1 MLRSM
6 IYMIH
11 HRLSLLYNK
20 LYVTEHNMNSLVSHR
35 SINFAKR
42 EKNVP
47 SVTRIQ
53 RPPSISINS
62 FTPTKVKEM
71 ALVSQVTI
79 HIHNESFA

>member
-42 EKNVP
+42 EK
-47 SVTRIQ
+47 
-53 RPPSISINS
+53 
-62 FTPTKVKEM
+62 M
-71 ALVSQVTI
+71 CLVSQEFKDHLVLALTPLLQQKLKKWL
-79 HIHNESFA
+79 